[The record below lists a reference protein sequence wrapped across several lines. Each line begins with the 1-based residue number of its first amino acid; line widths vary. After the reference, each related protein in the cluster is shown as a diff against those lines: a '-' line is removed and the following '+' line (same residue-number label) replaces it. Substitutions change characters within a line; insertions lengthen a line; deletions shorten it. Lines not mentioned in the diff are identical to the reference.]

1 MERIHRRPDGRF
13 NKDMTGMTHFLA
25 SVRNR
30 AEAETVLAAGADI
43 VDLKDPGKGALGAVD
58 PGIVVDCLA
67 AVGGRKPVSAT
78 VGDLPMAPQIVAGAV
93 AATAGLG
100 VDNVKLG
107 VTSGGD
113 PFACFETLRDLDL
126 RAGLILVFFADE
138 MPRFDPIEAAKAC
151 GADGVM
157 LDTAGKGGGALPDH
171 MPLHAIGRFIGRAHD
186 AGLRAGVAGSL
197 RAAHV
202 MPLLGLRPDV
212 IGFRGGLCR
221 GGVRGENLDPEACA
235 RIGALIA
242 SGRTDADR
250 RFEERSASTMC

>member
-1 MERIHRRPDGRF
+1 
-13 NKDMTGMTHFLA
+13 MTHFLA

-43 VDLKDPGKGALGAVD
+43 VDLKEPGKGALGAVT
-58 PGIVVDCLA
+58 PGDILDCLA

-78 VGDLPMAPQIVAGAV
+78 VGDLPMVPQIVAEAV
-93 AATAGLG
+93 AATAELG

-107 VTSGGD
+107 ITPGGD
-113 PFACFETLRDLDL
+113 PFTCFETLRDLGL
-126 RAGLILVFFADE
+126 RTGLILVFFADE
-138 MPRFDPIEAAKAC
+138 MPRFDPIDAAMVC

-157 LDTAGKGGGALPDH
+157 LDTAGKGNGALPDH
-171 MPLHAIGRFIGRAHD
+171 MTLNAIGRFIDRAHD

-202 MPLLGLRPDV
+202 KPLLGLRPDV

-221 GGVRGENLDPEACA
+221 GGARGENIDPQACA
-235 RIGALIA
+235 RIGALVA
-242 SGRTDADR
+242 SSREDADM

>member
-1 MERIHRRPDGRF
+1 
-13 NKDMTGMTHFLA
+13 MTHFLA

-43 VDLKDPGKGALGAVD
+43 VDLKDPGKGALGALA
-58 PGIVVDCLA
+58 PGIVRDCLA

-78 VGDLPMAPQIVAGAV
+78 VGDLPMAPKIVADAV
-93 AATAGLG
+93 AATAQLG

-107 VTSGGD
+107 VMPGGD
-113 PFACFETLRDLDL
+113 PLTCFETLRDLGL
-126 RAGLILVFFADE
+126 RTGLILVFFADE

-157 LDTAGKGGGALPDH
+157 LDTAGKGNGALPDH
-171 MPLHAIGRFIGRAHD
+171 MPLQAIGQFIGRAHD

-202 MPLLGLRPDV
+202 KPLLALRPDV

-221 GGVRGENLDPEACA
+221 GGVRGESLDPQICA
-235 RIGALIA
+235 QIGALVA
-242 SGRTDADR
+242 SGREAADM
-250 RFEERSASTMC
+250 RFEERSETTVC